1 MGTCD
6 SGPCC
11 CWSPKYQT
19 QTQSQKQ
26 QLPTNVSV
34 TVTEPEKE
42 QEQTLIEGFEKKVA
56 LNENDNICKESCNLE
71 GDSNNS
77 NGTNTKYEYPLRP
90 YAEDCPYYL
99 RTGYCNFGFQ
109 CKFNHPVRKGFQ
121 GVKEKEKGG
130 FSEQPGQIQCK
141 FYLNS
146 GGCKYGVTCRF
157 NHSIENSDIPPTE
170 LSAFSLPIQLEKEN
184 KSDSSAEKTQQI
196 ECKKGKNEEWFVHA
210 KKFFDIV
217 KVEVTDFKESH
228 STKEAYSS
236 LSHAEDYKL
245 RLSAT
250 YHDVHLCHMN
260 LVSIKF
266 ASGLSKGVIKVS
278 WSHFAYYL
286 SAGGCK
292 YGNTCKFSHFNEK
305 SCRYVKKSEIAPP
318 KLNFLGLPI
327 RMLEKECPF
336 YMRNGSCKYGVDCRF
351 NHPEPVA
358 AGGSDSLNSTTTGV
372 SLGGYSSENCDG
384 ESDPLQLIAT
394 SQPAMESWT
403 SKMTS
408 DRTVPY
414 LDNHLS
420 HAPGMHLNSNSTRH
434 EGSNFPN
441 TKFWLPH
448 SVPTV
453 NNLMKTTNVSTYHQ
467 QEVDEFPE
475 RPGQPECDYFMKTG
489 KCRYKSACKF
499 HHPKSRASKLSVC
512 ISKTGLPL
520 RPDKK
525 ICWNYERYGICKY
538 GQGCLFDHPEN
549 NLSSASASG
558 CNTATVA

>member
-11 CWSPKYQT
+11 CWSPKHQT

-196 ECKKGKNEEWFVHA
+196 ECK
-210 KKFFDIV
+210 
-217 KVEVTDFKESH
+217 
-228 STKEAYSS
+228 
-236 LSHAEDYKL
+236 
-245 RLSAT
+245 
-250 YHDVHLCHMN
+250 
-260 LVSIKF
+260 
-266 ASGLSKGVIKVS
+266 
-278 WSHFAYYL
+278 YYL

-358 AGGSDSLNSTTTGV
+358 AGGSDSLNSTTTGL

-408 DRTVPY
+408 DRAVPY